1 MCCSLTSSNSSQ
13 KKKPE
18 LHPSERVSYCPVVQ
32 PFVQLHALE
41 STRSLSVGSN
51 CRHLECSWNLHES
64 TFISYPHLKPIADQ
78 RCTFSPAKPL
88 GTLLSLLAVMSTALQ
103 RLMQQHGLGQEKGM
117 VGSKNVLIN
126 GITDGIMNVFG
137 LEKKHY
143 PSQVHPKVSYRF
155 NMQDLTKMM
164 EESPDMVTT
173 PPVRVFA

>member
-1 MCCSLTSSNSSQ
+1 MIQSGHAVCCSLTSSNSSQ

-41 STRSLSVGSN
+41 STQSLSVGSN

-78 RCTFSPAKPL
+78 SCTFSPAKPL

-126 GITDGIMNVFG
+126 GITDGSMNVFG
-137 LEKKHY
+137 LEKHII
-143 PSQVHPKVSYRF
+143 PPKYIP
-155 NMQDLTKMM
+155 K
-164 EESPDMVTT
+164 SPTDSICRT
-173 PPVRVFA
+173 